1 MSTFDYIVIG
11 AGSAGCV
18 LAHRLSEDGKH
29 TVLLLEAGGLDR
41 HVSLKMPAAFSI
53 PVNDSRFNWLY
64 MSEPESGLGNRRI
77 HCPRGRV
84 LGGSSSINGMVHVRG
99 HPTNFEQWGAMGA
112 TGWGYGDVL
121 PYFKKSEDA
130 LWLDTPNDYRGKDG
144 PLKIS
149 RGTKRNPL
157 YDDFVLAAEQAGYGL
172 SDDLNGFRQEGFGDL
187 EMTVSRG
194 RRCSASRAYLASAN
208 RKNNLTV
215 RLYNLVEK
223 LECTDERVTGV
234 RYHDGK
240 RLLVE
245 HANKEVILAA
255 GAIGSPQ
262 LLMLSGIGPEDSL
275 RSNAI
280 KPIKV
285 VPAVGQNLMDHLEI
299 YLQRSC
305 PRENSLNRWLNPLG
319 RAMIGARWL
328 ARKTGLGS
336 TNHFEVGGFVRS
348 RQGIVAPDIQFH
360 FLPAAVSYD
369 GSVTRGSSGFQV
381 HVGPMQSP
389 SRGHIELRSADPRD
403 KPLIRFNYMTH
414 TSDWEVFRRAI
425 RLAREVF
432 QQPQL
437 DRYPGEELS
446 PGLQCDSDDGIDAF
460 IRNNAESAYHPCGT
474 CRMGVGEDSVVDH
487 NCRVRGLENLR
498 VVDASVFPQITNGN
512 LNAPTIM
519 LAEKVADQIKGVSAR
534 KELQP
539 YFMDPDSKTRQRP
552 GEPQRRM

>member
-187 EMTVSRG
+187 EMTVSQG
-194 RRCSASRAYLASAN
+194 GRCSASRAYLATAN
-208 RKNNLTV
+208 RKPNLTV
-215 RLYNLVEK
+215 RLYNLVER
-223 LECTDERVTGV
+223 LECKGERVTGV
-234 RYHDGK
+234 HYHDGK

-245 HANKEVILAA
+245 QANKEVILAA

-285 VPAVGQNLMDHLEI
+285 VPAVGQNLMEHAAAAMSAWMPPEARLNDITRRHIHLGWR
-299 YLQRSC
+299 YSSNMHDA
-305 PRENSLNRWLNPLG
+305 PPG
-319 RAMIGARWL
+319 DMFGAVVAKSAWHSV
-328 ARKTGLGS
+328 GDCLGS
-336 TNHFEVGGFVRS
+336 MLSWVNKTYSTGQLTLNSADWRSEPTVEFNMLSDIRDLERLMDCYRRMVGIFTS
-348 RQGIVAPDIQFH
+348 TAMQK
-360 FLPAAVSYD
+360 
-369 GSVTRGSSGFQV
+369 VTR
-381 HVGPMQSP
+381 
-389 SRGHIELRSADPRD
+389 DPF
-403 KPLIRFNYMTH
+403 P
-414 TSDWEVFRRAI
+414 
-425 RLAREVF
+425 
-432 QQPQL
+432 
-437 DRYPGEELS
+437 
-446 PGLQCDSDDGIDAF
+446 
-460 IRNNAESAYHPCGT
+460 SAYS
-474 CRMGVGEDSVVDH
+474 E
-487 NCRVRGLENLR
+487 RVR
-498 VVDASVFPQITNGN
+498 
-512 LNAPTIM
+512 
-519 LAEKVADQIKGVSAR
+519 KVGTVTTKNKI
-534 KELQP
+534 LW
-539 YFMDPDSKTRQRP
+539 FL
-552 GEPQRRM
+552 